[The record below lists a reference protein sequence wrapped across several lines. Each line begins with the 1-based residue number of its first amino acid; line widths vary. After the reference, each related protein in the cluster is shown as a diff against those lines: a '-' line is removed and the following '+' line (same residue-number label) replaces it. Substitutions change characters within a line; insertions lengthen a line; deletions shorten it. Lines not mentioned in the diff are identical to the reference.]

1 MSEELANAFEDT
13 LKEESLSVISD
24 LAEVGIDSVMDDGA
38 LKDIPFLSTAIGLYK
53 IGKTVWERHHIKQ
66 LALFVDAIKQ
76 GCANGEKRK
85 KYIAKLRENKKYRN
99 QELEFIL
106 VVLDSYLEYEKPE
119 MLAKLYLAYLNGE
132 INWDEFS
139 SYAAIL
145 RSLIPADIML
155 LGKEET
161 VKTNQSKSAA
171 ALRLLSFGLVY
182 ENEGPLYPRDS
193 EFDTVTDEQKLYAKT
208 QYGKAFANIVLNGI

>member
-24 LAEVGIDSVMDDGA
+24 LAEVGIDSIMDDGI

-53 IGKTVWERHHIKQ
+53 IGETVWERHHIKQ
-66 LALFVDAIKQ
+66 LSLFVDAINQ
-76 GCANGEKRK
+76 GCAHGEKRK
-85 KYIAKLRENKKYRN
+85 KYIAKFSENRKYRN

-106 VVLDSYLEYEKPE
+106 VVLDSYLEYEKPK
-119 MLAKLYLAYLNGE
+119 MLAKLYLAFLNEKIGWE
-132 INWDEFS
+132 DFS

-145 RSLIPADIML
+145 KSLIPADIML

-161 VKTNQSKSAA
+161 VKTKQSESAA
-171 ALRLLSFGLVY
+171 ALRLLSFGLIY
-182 ENEGPLYPRDS
+182 ENEGPLYPSNS
-193 EFDTVTDEQKLYAKT
+193 EFDTVTDEHKLYVKT
-208 QYGKAFANIVLNGI
+208 QYGKLFADIVLN